1 MVQKYPLEWLDSLI
15 SLTLNPQKI
24 YFHDLTKDDIQSL
37 SEKAAIEAVHIQS
50 ELKNQVFSLH
60 KESQIRLLVQK
71 YHSALIFLLDTIIS
85 YQQDAAFSKSDYSNL
100 AKALVSCLDE
110 LLFFIETRFAN
121 FLSLEE
127 RVPLTYLEVSRK
139 ELKIKLDRLQKKL
152 IADVADPAFTGI
164 VLESLYKFIH
174 HKKGDTVSFRE
185 LLYRKELLQK
195 LESIRDT
202 KSQTSIYNALNE
214 LLVYMNFNS
223 RGYINYFTKVIADKI
238 NLLQTKAERIDSLHF
253 HYKEFR
259 QMQYHQRMI
268 LYPQHQSLKAILSE
282 WFEQEI
288 AYIEKTIH
296 LSDHP
301 VKELKKSNV
310 GQFKIADK
318 ILVKLS
324 TDQIALILR
333 AADESRLLEA
343 RSMSEVF
350 KKIVPFLSTPNK
362 EELSYDSVR
371 SKSYV
376 AEDRDKQTAVAAL
389 EKVIAKIKSY

>member
-24 YFHDLTKDDIQSL
+24 YLHDLTKDDIQSL
-37 SEKAAIEAVHIQS
+37 SEKAAIEVVHIQS
-50 ELKNQVFSLH
+50 ELRNQVFSLH
-60 KESQIRLLVQK
+60 KESQIRLHVQK
-71 YHSALIFLLDTIIS
+71 YHSALIFLLDTVIS
-85 YQQDAAFSKSDYSNL
+85 YQQDTAFANSEYSNL
-100 AKALVSCLDE
+100 AKALVACLDE
-110 LLFFIETRFAN
+110 LLFFIEIRFSN

-127 RVPLTYLEVSRK
+127 RVPLTYLDVSRK
-139 ELKIKLDRLQKKL
+139 ELKLKLDGLEKKL
-152 IADVADPAFTGI
+152 IADVADPTFTAI
-164 VLESLYKFIH
+164 VLDSLYKFIH
-174 HKKGDTVSFRE
+174 HKKGEAISFRE
-185 LLYRKELLQK
+185 LLYRKELVRK
-195 LESIRDT
+195 LGCLKDT
-202 KSQTSIYNALNE
+202 KNQTSVYNALNE
-214 LLVYMNFNS
+214 MLVYMNFNS
-223 RGYINYFTKVIADKI
+223 RGYINYFTRVIAEKI

-259 QMQYHQRMI
+259 QMQCHQRMI

-296 LSDHP
+296 LADHP
-301 VKELKKSNV
+301 VKELKKSSV

-318 ILVKLS
+318 IMVKLS
-324 TDQIALILR
+324 SDQIALILR

-362 EELSYDSVR
+362 EDLSFDSVR

-376 AEDRDKQTAVAAL
+376 AEERDKQAAVAAL
-389 EKVIAKIKSY
+389 EKIITKIKGF

>member
-24 YFHDLTKDDIQSL
+24 YFQDLSKEDIQSL

-60 KESQIRLLVQK
+60 KENQIRLLVQK

-85 YQQDAAFSKSDYSNL
+85 YQKDAAFAKSDYSNL

-110 LLFFIETRFAN
+110 LLFFIEARFAN

-127 RVPLTYLEVSRK
+127 RVPLTYLEISRK
-139 ELKIKLDRLQKKL
+139 ELKLKLDRLQKKL
-152 IADVADPAFTGI
+152 IADVADPSFTAI
-164 VLESLYKFIH
+164 VLDNLYKFIH
-174 HKKGDTVSFRE
+174 HKKSETVSFRE
-185 LLYRKELLQK
+185 LLYRKELVQK
-195 LESIRDT
+195 LGTLRDT
-202 KSQTSIYNALNE
+202 KNQTSIYNALNE

-223 RGYINYFTKVIADKI
+223 RGYINYFTKTIADKI

-259 QMQYHQRMI
+259 QMQCHQRMI
-268 LYPQHQSLKAILSE
+268 LYPQHESLKAILSE

-288 AYIEKTIH
+288 AYVEKTIH
-296 LSDHP
+296 LADHP
-301 VKELKKSNV
+301 VKELKKSSV
-310 GQFKIADK
+310 GQFKVSDK
-318 ILVKLS
+318 IMVNLS

-333 AADESRLLEA
+333 AADEARLLQA

-350 KKIVPFLSTPNK
+350 KKIVPFLSTPSK

-371 SKSYV
+371 SKSYS
-376 AEDRDKQTAVAAL
+376 AEDRDKQTAISAL
-389 EKVIAKIKSY
+389 EKLILKIKSY

>member
-15 SLTLNPQKI
+15 SLTLNPAKM
-24 YFHDLTKDDIQSL
+24 YLHDLTMEDIQSL
-37 SEKAAIEAVHIQS
+37 SEKAMIEAVHIQS

-71 YHSALIFLLDTIIS
+71 YHSTLIFLLDTIIS
-85 YQQDAAFSKSDYSNL
+85 YQQVEAFSKSDYGNL
-100 AKALVSCLDE
+100 AQALITCLDE
-110 LLFFIETRFAN
+110 LLFFIETRFGN
-121 FLSLEE
+121 FLGLEE
-127 RVPLTYLEVSRK
+127 RVPSTYLEVSK
-139 ELKIKLDRLQKKL
+139 EELRLKVERLQKKL
-152 IADVADPAFTGI
+152 IADVADPSFTAI
-164 VLESLYKFIH
+164 VLDNLTKFIRPN
-174 HKKGDTVSFRE
+174 KGAAVTFRE
-185 LLYRKELLQK
+185 LLYRKELVQQ
-195 LESIRDT
+195 LESLRET

-223 RGYINYFTKVIADKI
+223 RGYINHFTKAIADKI
-238 NLLQTKAERIDSLHF
+238 NLLQTKSERIDSLQF

-259 QMQYHQRMI
+259 QMQCHQRLI

-288 AYIEKTIH
+288 AYVEKTIH

-301 VKELKKSNV
+301 VKELAKSNV
-310 GQFKIADK
+310 GNFKVADK
-318 ILVKLS
+318 IMVDLS

-333 AADESRLLEA
+333 ACDESRLLKA

-350 KKIVPFLSTPNK
+350 KKIVPFLSTPSR
-362 EELSYDSVR
+362 EELSFDSVR

-376 AEDRDKQTAVAAL
+376 AEDRDKEISIAAL
-389 EKVIAKIKSY
+389 EKLIGKIKAY

>member
-85 YQQDAAFSKSDYSNL
+85 YQQDAAFTKSDYSNL

-296 LSDHP
+296 LADHP

-343 RSMSEVF
+343 RSMSDVF
-350 KKIVPFLSTPNK
+350 KKVVPFLSTPNK

>member
-85 YQQDAAFSKSDYSNL
+85 YQQDAAFTKSDYSNL

-139 ELKIKLDRLQKKL
+139 ELKLKLDRLQKKL

-296 LSDHP
+296 LADHP